1 MPRKRHRIAPFRER
15 TPRDAGHMA
24 AKDELGRAGE
34 ERAAQHLRGNGYTV
48 LARNWRCAQGE
59 IDIVAARDGHL
70 AVVEV
75 KTRRTTAYGHPFE
88 AIDARK
94 RRRAVATRAGMGR
107 GQSGSRPRS
116 TCATRSHRHHRTGS
130 VLRRA
135 RASRGHRMTTARTWA
150 VALTGV
156 DGHLVEVEADMSNQT
171 PEFRIIGL
179 PDKSLG
185 EAVQRVHNAC
195 KNAGLDLPRRRLTV
209 NLSPA
214 SLPKHG
220 AGFDLGIAMAC
231 LAAGGSIEARS
242 IAATVH
248 IGELG
253 LDGRVRPVPG
263 VLPAVFAAA
272 RAGFET
278 VIVPRGNEAEARLVP
293 GVEIRAAASLAEV
306 AVWHGAMSRRPMW
319 RPSRSHRPCT
329 VGATAS
335 TWPMSWVRTTLWTH
349 SWSQQPVVIT
359 CFLAAPRERGKTML
373 ARRLPGILPALEE
386 QEALEVA
393 SVRSLSGEA
402 VVALDPLP
410 PLEAPH
416 HSASVAALVGGG
428 SRTARPGAIAR
439 AHRGVLFLDEAAE
452 FSRVA
457 LDALRQPLE
466 SGVIEVHRA
475 GFTATFPARFQLLL
489 AMNPCPCGN
498 HGVRGAECVC
508 PPMSIRRYST
518 RLSGPLRDRID
529 IDLQVNRVAASRA
542 MAGKRGD
549 LSTAQ
554 ARDRVAAA
562 RARAAS
568 RWNGTRWRRNG
579 DVPGTWLRQGPH
591 RLPAVTRSPS
601 IARWSAGLSRS
612 VATTGFCASPGRWRI
627 WRRSSGRASTRS
639 DAHCTFDGGCRDD
652 RPAAGR
658 VRDQRSRA
666 SHPSGGEPGGVHRAR
681 RVDGDR

>member
-1 MPRKRHRIAPFRER
+1 
-15 TPRDAGHMA
+15 
-24 AKDELGRAGE
+24 
-34 ERAAQHLRGNGYTV
+34 V
-48 LARNWRCAQGE
+48 
-59 IDIVAARDGHL
+59 
-70 AVVEV
+70 
-75 KTRRTTAYGHPFE
+75 
-88 AIDARK
+88 
-94 RRRAVATRAGMGR
+94 
-107 GQSGSRPRS
+107 S
-116 TCATRSHRHHRTGS
+116 
-130 VLRRA
+130 
-135 RASRGHRMTTARTWA
+135 TARTWA

-220 AGFDLGIAMAC
+220 AGFDLGIAVSS
-231 LAAGGSIEARS
+231 LAAGGLLDARS
-242 IAATVH
+242 ITAAVH
-248 IGELG
+248 VGELG
-253 LDGRVRPVPG
+253 LDGRIRPVPG

-293 GVEIRAAASLAEV
+293 GIEVRAAASLAEV
-306 AVWHGAMSRRPMW
+306 AVWHGADIEVPDVDAVEAVSTSPAVRDGLDLADV
-319 RPSRSHRPCT
+319 
-329 VGATAS
+329 VGQEDAVEALI
-335 TWPMSWVRTTLWTH
+335 V
-349 SWSQQPVVIT
+349 
-359 CFLAAPRERGKTML
+359 AAAGGHHMLLSGPPGAGKTML
-373 ARRLPGILPALEE
+373 ARRLPGIMPPLGD

-393 SVRSLSGEA
+393 SIRSLGGEPVA
-402 VVALDPLP
+402 ALDPLP

-428 SRTARPGAIAR
+428 SRAARPGAIVR

-475 GFTATFPARFQLLL
+475 GFTARFPARFQLIL

-529 IDLQVNRVAASRA
+529 IDLQVSRVAASRA
-542 MAGKRGD
+542 TGG
-549 LSTAQ
+549 
-554 ARDRVAAA
+554 ARAKMTTSEARLRVAAA
-562 RARAAS
+562 RKRA
-568 RWNGTRWRRNG
+568 GLRWRGAPWGRNA
-579 DVPGTWLRQGPH
+579 DVPGAWLRQGSL
-591 RLPAVTRSPS
+591 RLAAAVRSPLDR
-601 IARWSAGLSRS
+601 ALERGALTLRGYDRVLRVAWTMADLSEIDR
-612 VATTGFCASPGRWRI
+612 PGADEV
-627 WRRSSGRASTRS
+627 GRAL
-639 DAHCTFDGGCRDD
+639 HL
-652 RPAAGR
+652 
-658 VRDQRSRA
+658 
-666 SHPSGGEPGGVHRAR
+666 R
-681 RVDGDR
+681 RGLPR